1 MSGFD
6 AVYNEQCAKLWNPD
20 PSTPIQFK
28 VSRMMY
34 STTWDVLAYRDGLG
48 IGVGNG
54 FTTKEEA
61 QTEADRLQ
69 QEYDNA
75 PSN

>member
-6 AVYNEQCAKLWNPD
+6 KVYNDECARLWNPD
-20 PSTPIQFK
+20 PSIPIKFK

-34 STTWDVLAYRDGLG
+34 SPTWDVLAYRGGLG
-48 IGVGNG
+48 IGVGSG
-54 FTTKEEA
+54 FATKEEA
-61 QTEADRLQ
+61 QIEADRLQ
-69 QEYDNA
+69 QEYDNE